1 MGGIRIPLATVTRV
15 KEAVRSPQLLSW
27 TKILTRFLSLE
38 ALVQGLTFACG
49 ILIVRALPKA
59 DYALFTL
66 ANTMQATMN
75 LMADNGI
82 GSGIT
87 AIGGRVWQDRFRFGQ
102 LITTAM
108 RLRRAFAIISVT
120 LVTPLLFWMLLRNGG
135 SVSYSAL
142 ITAAVLLGFY
152 FQLTLGV
159 LMPVPRLHLEVNRIQ
174 NLNVWSTALRLI
186 LLVIA
191 YGLFLKTSNSIF
203 LNTAIVMLAAAVSL
217 GFQEII
223 LRRWVPAM
231 ADPQAPPNENDRREI
246 LNIVRAQAPNSIYY
260 CVQSQLTVWLIS
272 VFGSVTGVAEVGAL
286 GRIAVIFAML
296 ASVMGN
302 VIYPRFARVQ
312 ETRLLWRRYWQIL
325 GGHAALAL
333 MVLAFTVAW
342 PEALLWVL
350 GPKYAHL
357 QRELF
362 LMMLSA
368 VMFSI
373 LGCMWQ
379 LNVARGWIVSPW
391 LMIPTGVAAQV
402 ILILL
407 LDVSKVRGVL
417 LLNIYSMVPG
427 FFLNLLRTRQGIRE
441 FASSYAHQR
450 SNV

>member
-1 MGGIRIPLATVTRV
+1 MGGVRIPLATVARV
-15 KEAVRSPQLLSW
+15 KDAVRSPQLVSW
-27 TKILTRFLSLE
+27 TKTLTRFLTLE

-82 GSGIT
+82 GSGLIS
-87 AIGGRVWQDRFRFGQ
+87 IGGRVWKDRSRFGQ

-108 RLRRAFAIISVT
+108 RLRRGFAIISVT
-120 LVTPLLFWMLLRNGG
+120 LVTPLLFWMLVHNGA
-135 SVSYSAL
+135 SLSYGAI
-142 ITAAVLLGFY
+142 ITAVVLLGFY
-152 FQLTLGV
+152 FQLTVGV

-191 YGLFLKTSNSIF
+191 YGTF
-203 LNTAIVMLAAAVSL
+203 LNTAVAMLAAAISL
-217 GFQEII
+217 GLQELL
-223 LRRWVPAM
+223 LRRWVPRM
-231 ADPQAPPNENDRREI
+231 ADPHAPANESDRREI

-272 VFGSVTGVAEVGAL
+272 VFGSATGVAEVGAL

-312 ETRLLWRRYWQIL
+312 EPQLLWLRYWQIL
-325 GGHAALAL
+325 SGHAALAL
-333 MVLAFTVAW
+333 ILLALAGFF
-342 PEALLWVL
+342 PDALLWVL
-350 GPKYAHL
+350 GPKYSHL
-357 QRELF
+357 KAELF
-362 LMMLSA
+362 LMVLNG
-368 VMFSI
+368 VLFSI
-373 LGCMWQ
+373 LACMWQ

-391 LMIPTGVAAQV
+391 LMIPIGIVAQV
-402 ILILL
+402 ILIML
-407 LDVSKVRGVL
+407 LDVSQVSGVL
-417 LLNIYSMVPG
+417 WLNIYSMIPG
-427 FFLNLLRTRQGIRE
+427 FFLNLLRTRQGIRD
-441 FASSYAHQR
+441 FTAGHAQQQP
-450 SNV
+450 NA